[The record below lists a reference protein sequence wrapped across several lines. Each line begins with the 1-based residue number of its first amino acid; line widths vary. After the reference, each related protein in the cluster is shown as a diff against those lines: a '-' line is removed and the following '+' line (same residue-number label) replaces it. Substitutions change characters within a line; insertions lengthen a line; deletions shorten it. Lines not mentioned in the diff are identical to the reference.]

1 LIPALTV
8 FRFEKEVKDE
18 ILPKSPCLSQLTVAE
33 KRTEEMLDRLLLE
46 AKGIS
51 LLLGTDS
58 ELKAAL
64 TRRLIESHDESVRR
78 FVKAMQTKKPA
89 ETGRLIAIALGEL
102 VMASLLVVTG
112 TVVLVPSVIG
122 VNTYAGLV
130 QYFSDRASN
139 LLGSSPVSQY
149 LPFIEFA
156 VGVVL
161 MLSAFF
167 SLREAALNLRQAGL
181 SVKTG
186 EA

>member
-1 LIPALTV
+1 
-8 FRFEKEVKDE
+8 
-18 ILPKSPCLSQLTVAE
+18 LTVAE

-51 LLLGTDS
+51 LLLGSDA

-64 TRRLIESHDESVRR
+64 ASRLIESHDESVRR
-78 FVKAMQTKKPA
+78 FVRAIQLKKPA

-102 VMASLLVVTG
+102 VIASFLVLAG
-112 TVVLVPSVIG
+112 TVVLVPSVVGI
-122 VNTYAGLV
+122 NTYSGLL
-130 QYFSDRASN
+130 QYFSERASSV
-139 LLGSSPVSQY
+139 LGSSPLSQY
-149 LPFIEFA
+149 LPFIEFG

-181 SVKTG
+181 SVRPG
-186 EA
+186 ES

>member
-1 LIPALTV
+1 M
-8 FRFEKEVKDE
+8 
-18 ILPKSPCLSQLTVAE
+18 TVAE

-51 LLLGTDS
+51 LLLGSDA

-64 TRRLIESHDESVRR
+64 ASRLIESHDESVRR
-78 FVKAMQTKKPA
+78 FVKAMQLKKPVG
-89 ETGRLIAIALGEL
+89 TGRLIAIALGEL
-102 VMASLLVVTG
+102 VIASLLVVAA

-130 QYFSDRASN
+130 QYFSDRASGM
-139 LLGSSPVSQY
+139 LGSSPLSKY
-149 LPFIEFA
+149 LPFIEFG

-181 SVKTG
+181 SVRTG
-186 EA
+186 ES